1 MKLAITS
8 DLMFLSTLFKFV
20 MCTLDKVINFNL
32 LLLLI
37 GTIIC
42 LLEGFLVVILILDF
56 IFPELLIVL

>member
-42 LLEGFLVVILILDF
+42 FLEGFLVVILILDF